1 MSSIVKDND
10 FSKGTVWKH
19 ITMMALPMMTA
30 QLVQALYSIVDRVYI
45 GHMEGA
51 SSLALTGL
59 GLTFPIITIISA
71 FTNLFGMGGAPLC
84 SIARGMQNSSRA
96 KKIVGNTFVMLCITA
111 AALTISGYV
120 FLKQA
125 LYAFGASDVTYHYAR
140 EYMLIYLIGTPFAV
154 LGTGMNGFI
163 NSQGFAKTGMAT
175 IVIGAVLNI
184 LLDPVFIFVL
194 DMGIKGAAS
203 ATVISQ
209 AVSAVWVLKF
219 IFGKKTL
226 IAVDRESMKPD
237 IKLIKDIT
245 ALGLTG
251 FIMAGTNGAVQIAC
265 NNALRTYG
273 GDMYIGIMTVLNS
286 VREIFILP
294 VHGITNGAQP
304 VIGYN
309 YGAGENKRTYS
320 GIAFSAAVCIIYTI
334 IAWICIILFPK
345 QLISIFTSDADTIAY
360 GVGPMR
366 IYFFGFFLMALQF
379 SGQSTFVA
387 LGLAKYAVFFSLMR
401 KIFIVVPLTLLL
413 PRLWGLG
420 VNGVFIAE
428 PISNA
433 VGGIICFLTM
443 VFVVSRL
450 LKIKKFEN

>member
-1 MSSIVKDND
+1 MVKEND
-10 FSKGTVWKH
+10 FSKGVVWKH

-45 GHMEGA
+45 GHMGA

-84 SIARGMQNSSRA
+84 SIARGMHNNERA
-96 KKIVGNTFVMLCITA
+96 KKIIGNTFVMLCITA
-111 AALTISGYV
+111 AAITVSGYI
-120 FLKQA
+120 FMKKA
-125 LYAFGASDVTYHYAR
+125 LYAFGASDATYHYAR
-140 EYMLIYLIGTPFAV
+140 EYMLIYLIGTPAAI

-175 IVIGAVLNI
+175 IVIGAVINI
-184 LLDPVFIFVL
+184 LLDPIFIFVL
-194 DMGIKGAAS
+194 DMGIKGAAA

-209 AVSAVWVLKF
+209 TVSAVWVLKF

-226 IAVDRESMKPD
+226 IAVDRESMKLD
-237 IKLIKDIT
+237 IKLIKDIIS
-245 ALGLTG
+245 LGLTG

-265 NNALRTYG
+265 NNALRIYG

-294 VHGITNGAQP
+294 VHGVTNGAQP

-334 IAWICIILFPK
+334 IAWIFIIVFPK
-345 QLISIFTSDADTIAY
+345 QIIGIFTSDADTIAY
-360 GVGPMR
+360 GIEPMR

-387 LGLAKYAVFFSLMR
+387 LGMAKYAVFFSLMR

-413 PRLWGLG
+413 PHLWSLG
-420 VNGVFIAE
+420 VRGVFIAE

-433 VGGIICFLTM
+433 VGGIICFTTM
-443 VFVVSRL
+443 VFVVGKMLRKAASKNL
-450 LKIKKFEN
+450 